1 MTYPCSFCG
10 VEPGVHQYEHIC
22 YCDECAD
29 REIGIRGYDMGRNF
43 GKHPRQVYQPPPRR
57 VSKWTWAGDGVAALL
72 VILLFAVLFGLI
84 AAIVS

>member
-1 MTYPCSFCG
+1 
-10 VEPGVHQYEHIC
+10 
-22 YCDECAD
+22 
-29 REIGIRGYDMGRNF
+29 MGRNF